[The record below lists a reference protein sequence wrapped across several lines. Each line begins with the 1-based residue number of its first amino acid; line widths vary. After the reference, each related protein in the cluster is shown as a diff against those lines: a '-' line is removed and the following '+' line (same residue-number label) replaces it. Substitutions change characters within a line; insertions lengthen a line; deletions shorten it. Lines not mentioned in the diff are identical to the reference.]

1 MAAPAPASLASTDAT
16 EADTA
21 WHAREF
27 GAAAR
32 ALLRQRA
39 QPPVRAGLAA
49 DLALAEYC
57 ASGGADAASLRAALD
72 AAGAPGVEG
81 ALNRALA
88 ALGDGGMPPEAP
100 ADALEGIC
108 AAAARLRPEVAAT
121 AVTARAVTALHARER
136 SVVAAAA
143 RAARAL
149 RADACTAGTIPPA
162 LCAQATLWDAHLAL
176 DCGDLEAVRCALS
189 EGGDTGAEP
198 DADLANGA
206 RKLLSAR
213 ASLVQ
218 GDADGALST
227 VDEVA
232 AHAAARCR
240 DEAASFAPLL
250 RVAALGAGA
259 CALASTGRH
268 AAAAARARFA
278 LSLCGR
284 AEASAARAAAALGA
298 AVPPPLLTRAA
309 LSHTLGLC
317 LLRLGDTS
325 GAAPCLEYALG
336 ASTRMAGAPR
346 PDTLLLLAQC
356 DVAAHC
362 ERCVDADTRDR
373 TDEATRG
380 GCLAV
385 AERRLQACVF
395 AVEAEQ
401 HREPEGSSSVPSL
414 CRTREEAL
422 LWLAFVRLEQE
433 HAGGA
438 LAAVSS
444 ALAPSPSL
452 RARAIGACYTAEA
465 HCARGDPVA
474 ALSALRDAQAAVVAR
489 AKAEATVEAT
499 AEVLPAPEAARLAH
513 ALARVSRHGDGAHA
527 GVGGSLAVGALARE
541 LAAIRRSTATPQRAP

>member
-1 MAAPAPASLASTDAT
+1 MSTTITCSGCTPVASTDAT

-21 WHAREF
+21 WHAQEF

-49 DLALAEYC
+49 DLALAEHC

-88 ALGDGGMPPEAP
+88 ALGDGGVPPEAP
-100 ADALEGIC
+100 ADALDAIC

-189 EGGDTGAEP
+189 EGGDPGAEP
-198 DADLANGA
+198 DADLADGA

-259 CALASTGRH
+259 CVLASTGRH
-268 AAAAARARFA
+268 AA
-278 LSLCGR
+278 G
-284 AEASAARAAAALGA
+284 AARAAAALGA

-401 HREPEGSSSVPSL
+401 RREPESSSSVPSL

-452 RARAIGACYTAEA
+452 RARAIGACYAAEA

-489 AKAEATVEAT
+489 AKADATVEAT

-513 ALARVSRHGDGAHA
+513 ALARVSRHEDGAHA